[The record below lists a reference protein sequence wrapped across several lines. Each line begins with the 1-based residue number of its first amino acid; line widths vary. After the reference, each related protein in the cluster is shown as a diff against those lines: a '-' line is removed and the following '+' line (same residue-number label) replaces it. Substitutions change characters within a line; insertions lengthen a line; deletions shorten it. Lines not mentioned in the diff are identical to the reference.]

1 MKKIN
6 RSMFFSV
13 LVVLAYVLSACSGAP
28 AGQSSNDQSS
38 QSGQVQEVVFT
49 GTVDSMGGGEWTISG
64 QAVTVDG
71 TTSVDANIAVGNN
84 VKVEARVGQ
93 DGKVTAVRVELA
105 GADDTNA
112 NSNDANQ
119 NDNNANDNT
128 SNDNAASNS
137 NDNQGDNSNSNSNN
151 GNANDNSN
159 NNDNS
164 SAGDEQEVSGL
175 VEAITTDSITIN
187 GVVYTLAD
195 FTEFNGIV
203 ALGDS
208 VKIHAIVNADGT
220 FTIREI
226 EKTGGPG
233 LGDGNSNSNGSD
245 DNSNANS
252 NSNGNDN
259 NGNDDN
265 GNDDNGNDDNGNDDN
280 GNDDNGNDDN
290 SNSNG
295 NG

>member
-1 MKKIN
+1 
-6 RSMFFSV
+6 MFFSV

-49 GTVDSMGGGEWTISG
+49 GTVDAMGGGEWTISG

-71 TTSVDANIAVGNN
+71 ATSVEASVMVGSN
-84 VKVEARVGQ
+84 VKVEARVDQ
-93 DGKVTAVRVELA
+93 AGKVTAISIELA
-105 GADDTNA
+105 GADNANA

-119 NDNNANDNT
+119 NDDTA
-128 SNDNAASNS
+128 NDNAASNS
-137 NDNQGDNSNSNSNN
+137 DNGNGNDNSNS
-151 GNANDNSN
+151 NSN

-164 SAGDEQEVSGL
+164 SAGDEQEVSGV
-175 VEAITTDSITIN
+175 VEAITTESITIN
-187 GVVYTLAD
+187 GVVYMLAE
-195 FTEFNGIV
+195 FTEFKGLV

-208 VKIHAIVNADGT
+208 VKIHVIVNADGT

-233 LGDGNSNSNGSD
+233 LDNGNSNSNDNGSD
-245 DNSNANS
+245 DNSNGNV
-252 NSNGNDN
+252 SNGNDN
-259 NGNDDN
+259 NSNDDNSNDNSNDN
-265 GNDDNGNDDNGNDDN
+265 GNDDNS
-280 GNDDNGNDDN
+280 NDDNGNDDN

>member
-1 MKKIN
+1 MKKLN

-38 QSGQVQEVVFT
+38 QSGQAQEVVFT

-64 QAVTVDG
+64 QVVAVDS
-71 TTSVDANIAVGNN
+71 TTAVDANIAVGNN

-93 DGKVTAVRVELA
+93 DGSVTAISIEIS
-105 GADDTNA
+105 GADDINA
-112 NSNDANQ
+112 NSNDDNQ
-119 NDNNANDNT
+119 NDSNANDN
-128 SNDNAASNS
+128 ASNS
-137 NDNQGDNSNSNSNN
+137 NDNQADNSNSANSNDDN
-151 GNANDNSN
+151 GNDNG
-159 NNDNS
+159 NDNS
-164 SAGDEQEVSGL
+164 SDDDEQEVSGF

-187 GVVYTLAD
+187 GVVYMLAD
-195 FTEFNGIV
+195 FTEFKGLV

-233 LGDGNSNSNGSD
+233 LGDGNSNDNGSD
-245 DNSNANS
+245 DNS
-252 NSNGNDN
+252 
-259 NGNDDN
+259 NDDN
-265 GNDDNGNDDNGNDDN
+265 GNDDNNNDDDDDNGNDDN
-280 GNDDNGNDDN
+280 SNDDDNGNDDN

>member
-28 AGQSSNDQSS
+28 AVQSGDDQSS

-49 GTVDSMGGGEWTISG
+49 GTVDSMGGGQWTVSG
-64 QAVTVDG
+64 QAINVDG
-71 TTSVDANIAVGNN
+71 ATSVDANIVVGDN
-84 VKVEARVGQ
+84 VKVEARVSQ
-93 DGKVTAVRVELA
+93 DGSVTAVSIETS

-112 NSNDANQ
+112 NSNDDNQ
-119 NDNNANDNT
+119 NDSNTNANDNT
-128 SNDNAASNS
+128 SNS
-137 NDNQGDNSNSNSNN
+137 NDNQADNSNSANSND
-151 GNANDNSN
+151 DNSN
-159 NNDNS
+159 GNGNDNS
-164 SAGDEQEVSGL
+164 STGSDQEVSGL

-187 GVVYTLAD
+187 GVVYMLAD
-195 FTEFNGIV
+195 FTEFKNLI
-203 ALGDS
+203 ALGDQ
-208 VKIHAIVNADGT
+208 VKVHVIVNADGT

-226 EKTGGPG
+226 ERTAGTGIG
-233 LGDGNSNSNGSD
+233 GDNSNGNGSD
-245 DNSNANS
+245 DNSN
-252 NSNGNDN
+252 SNGNDDN
-259 NGNDDN
+259 SNDDN
-265 GNDDNGNDDNGNDDN
+265 GNDDNGNDDNSNDDN

>member
-6 RSMFFSV
+6 RTMFFSI

-28 AGQSSNDQSS
+28 AVQSSNDQSS

-64 QAVTVDG
+64 QAVTVDS
-71 TTSVDANIAVGNN
+71 TTSVDASVMVGSN
-84 VKVEARVGQ
+84 VKVEARVDQ
-93 DGKVTAVRVELA
+93 AGKVTALSVELA
-105 GADDTNA
+105 GADNANA

-119 NDNNANDNT
+119 NDSNA
-128 SNDNAASNS
+128 NDNAASNS
-137 NDNQGDNSNSNSNN
+137 NDNQGDNSNYDN

-159 NNDNS
+159 SNNNDNS
-164 SAGDEQEVSGL
+164 SDDDEQEVSGI
-175 VEAITTDSITIN
+175 VEALTTDSITIN
-187 GVVYTLAD
+187 GVVYMLAD
-195 FTEFNGIV
+195 FTEFNDLI
-203 ALGDS
+203 ALGDQ
-208 VKIHAIVNADGT
+208 VKIHVTVNADGT

-233 LGDGNSNSNGSD
+233 LGDGNSNGNGSD
-245 DNSNANS
+245 DNSNINS
-252 NSNGNDN
+252 NSNGS
-259 NGNDDN
+259 
-265 GNDDNGNDDNGNDDN
+265 DDNGNDDN